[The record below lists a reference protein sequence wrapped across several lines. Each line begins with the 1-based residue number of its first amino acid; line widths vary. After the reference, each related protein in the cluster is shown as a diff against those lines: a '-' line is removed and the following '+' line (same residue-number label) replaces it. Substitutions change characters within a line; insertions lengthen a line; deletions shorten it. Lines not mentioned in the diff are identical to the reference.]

1 MPEIEA
7 AEKNEIGSKERSIGK
22 EIGDNQMQETM
33 KEFYA
38 GGSHPASPDSHL
50 GEIRKICEEG
60 IAFQTASVCIPPCYV
75 KQAKSLSGSVCPSAR

>member
-33 KEFYA
+33 KEILMRVDHTLLA
-38 GGSHPASPDSHL
+38 RQPPGGDTENL
-50 GEIRKICEEG
+50 
-60 IAFQTASVCIPPCYV
+60 
-75 KQAKSLSGSVCPSAR
+75 

>member
-33 KEFYA
+33 KEILMRVDHTLLQIGRA
-38 GGSHPASPDSHL
+38 H
-50 GEIRKICEEG
+50 
-60 IAFQTASVCIPPCYV
+60 V
-75 KQAKSLSGSVCPSAR
+75 